1 MIEAASDTYS
11 DFRVLLIEDDD
22 IMRLSVED
30 RLQMENIPTVGVPN
44 IADAQRHM
52 RTGEIDLVVTDIRLP
67 DGTGADLF
75 HDISKNYPGT
85 PVIVMTAYGSVP
97 QAVELVKAGV
107 SDYLIKPFD
116 METFISRVRRT
127 LSKVCDERLSAEI
140 SGLDGTHFKPGSG
153 VLGKSPAMRRIE
165 RLIQR
170 IGKVDSTVLIT
181 GDSGVGKEVVATLIH
196 RNGPRSGGPIVKVNC
211 AAIPASLVESELFG
225 HEKGAFTGADRQRI
239 GRFEQAHGGTLFL
252 DEIAEIPPETQVKL
266 LRVIQER
273 SLERLGSGTPIAVNV
288 RIIAAT
294 QKNLEKAIEENT
306 FRSDLFWRLNVV
318 RIHIPPLCERS
329 DDIHYLARL
338 FTQKQAKDAGKE
350 ISGLSPEVEDYL
362 LKQNYP
368 GNVRELRNIIERAL
382 VLCDGKRIEMH
393 DLLPF
398 ELELSDDKPQS
409 LKDVVRDAETQAI
422 QSALSRYEGAITEAA
437 QSLGISRKNLWEK
450 MKRYDISA

>member
-1 MIEAASDTYS
+1 MIEAAINVFSE
-11 DFRVLLIEDDD
+11 FRVLLIEDDD

-30 RLQMENIPTVGVPN
+30 RLRLENIPTVGVPS

-75 HDISKNYPGT
+75 HDISRNYPGT

-107 SDYLIKPFD
+107 SDYLIKPFE
-116 METFISRVRRT
+116 METFISRVQRT
-127 LSKVCDERLSAEI
+127 LSKVSDERLSSEI
-140 SGLDGTHFKPGSG
+140 SGLDGTQFKPGSG

-181 GDSGVGKEVVATLIH
+181 GESGVGKEVVATLIH
-196 RNGPRSGGPIVKVNC
+196 NNGPRSGGPIVKVNC
-211 AAIPASLVESELFG
+211 AAIPANLVESELFG

-239 GRFEQAHGGTLFL
+239 GRFEQANGGTLFL

-273 SLERLGSGTPIAVNV
+273 SLERLGSGTPIEVDA
-288 RIIAAT
+288 RIVAAT

-318 RIHIPPLCERS
+318 RIHIPPLRERP
-329 DDIHYLARL
+329 DDILYLARL
-338 FTQKQAKDAGKE
+338 FTQKQARDAGKE

-362 LKQNYP
+362 LKQTYP
-368 GNVRELRNIIERAL
+368 GNVRELRNIVERAL
-382 VLCDGKRIEMH
+382 VLCDGTRIEMH

-409 LKDVVRDAETQAI
+409 LKDVVRDAEIQAI
-422 QSALSRYEGAITEAA
+422 QSALLRYDGAITEAA